1 MSDVRIEVRDNEETY
16 VVSSDVGYKYLNGRV
31 TALEGS
37 LEKDL
42 ADKWAKA
49 LQEINNYLS
58 NLQVNIVGNKIV
70 DELPEVGAPGILYLV
85 MNEAGTAYTSYIYA
99 NDKWVKLAVI
109 DFSKYVPITRM
120 VNWKTLDKDIVLTAT
135 DIGGDATIASG
146 ANAHAEGKLTR
157 AYGDMSHGE
166 GFQSWAEGKCSH
178 AEGIASRA
186 TGEGAHAEGT
196 TTVASGLN
204 SHAEGSFT
212 KAAGDYSHAE
222 GAGCQAKGKAQ
233 HVQGR
238 YNVVDNDNKFAVI
251 IGNGYGREFPELK
264 PPKDPDSDLDMTPPV
279 GHSNAYALDW
289 DGNVYLKG
297 GVYVNCNADSTGGT
311 KLSLDVDSIMGAIKD
326 ELYNKVYPVGS
337 VYMTS
342 DDNFN
347 PEEAFGG
354 TWHHV
359 TDDVYLKA
367 VMSGGGTTGGSTD
380 HVITSSNL
388 PPHVHGM
395 KHTHNVS
402 SKGYYAIA
410 TQKTWQ
416 FETFGGKFADNSAR
430 YKVPMVRTATS
441 SSPSGEQ
448 RDCKTTGSASI
459 TDTGTGSFANAAYHP
474 GYYGV
479 HIWERRA

>member
-1 MSDVRIEVRDNEETY
+1 MSDVRMEVRDNEETY
-16 VVSSDVGYKYLNGRV
+16 VTSNDVGYKYLNGRV

-49 LQEINNYLS
+49 LQEINNYLN

-70 DELPEVGAPGILYLV
+70 DELPEVGDPGILYLV

-109 DFSKYVPITRM
+109 DFSKYVPITRK
-120 VNWKTLDKDIVLTAT
+120 VNEKALDTDIILTAT
-135 DIGGDATIASG
+135 DIGGDRTKATGENS
-146 ANAHAEGKLTR
+146 HAEGTQCEAL
-157 AYGDMSHGE
+157 GDS
-166 GFQSWAEGKCSH
+166 SH
-178 AEGIASRA
+178 AEGIQTKASGLWSHVEGSQTRA
-186 TGEGAHAEGT
+186 NGPGSHAEGT
-196 TTVASGLN
+196 GSWATGPS
-204 SHAEGSFT
+204 SHAEGYGT
-212 KAAGDYSHAE
+212 EAAGEY
-222 GAGCQAKGKAQ
+222 Q
-233 HVQGR
+233 HVQGKH
-238 YNVVDNDNKFAVI
+238 NVVDEANKFADIV
-251 IGNGYGREFPELK
+251 GNGADILNK
-264 PPKDPDSDLDMTPPV
+264 
-279 GHSNAYALDW
+279 SNAYALDW
-289 DGNVYLKG
+289 DGNLYLKG

-326 ELYNKVYPVGS
+326 QLYEKVYPVGS

-347 PEEAFGG
+347 PEEVFGG

-367 VMSGGGTTGGSTD
+367 VMSGGGSTGGSTD

-395 KHTHNVS
+395 RHTHNVS

-410 TQKTWQ
+410 TQKVWQ
-416 FETFGGKFADNSAR
+416 FETFGGKFTDNSAK

-459 TDTGTGSFANAAYHP
+459 TDTGTGSFANTAYHP

>member
-1 MSDVRIEVRDNEETY
+1 MSDVRMEVRDNEETY
-16 VVSSDVGYKYLNGRV
+16 VTSNDVGYKYLNGRV

-49 LQEINNYLS
+49 LQEINNYLN

-70 DELPEVGAPGILYLV
+70 DELPEVGDPGILYLV

-109 DFSKYVPITRM
+109 DFSKYVPITRK
-120 VNWKTLDKDIVLTAT
+120 VNEKALDTDIVLTAT
-135 DIGGDATIASG
+135 DVGGNNTQATGQDSHAEGIRSKATGNFSHAEGVDCKAQEHASHSEGWFTTASGDNSHAEGKGTIASG
-146 ANAHAEGKLTR
+146 ESSHAEGARRTT
-157 AYGDMSHGE
+157 ASGAASH
-166 GFQSWAEGKCSH
+166 AEGVGTKAAGVCSH
-178 AEGIASRA
+178 AEGMVTIA
-186 TGEGAHAEGT
+186 
-196 TTVASGLN
+196 N
-204 SHAEGSFT
+204 
-212 KAAGDYSHAE
+212 
-222 GAGCQAKGKAQ
+222 GKDQ

-238 YNVVDNDNKFAVI
+238 FNVADNDNKFADIV
-251 IGNGYGREFPELK
+251 GNGNSEGLETVR
-264 PPKDPDSDLDMTPPV
+264 
-279 GHSNAYALDW
+279 SNAYALDW
-289 DGNVYLKG
+289 DGNLYLKG

-326 ELYNKVYPVGS
+326 QLYEKVYPVGS

-347 PEEAFGG
+347 PAEVFGG

-367 VMSGGGTTGGSTD
+367 VMSGGGSIGGSTD

-410 TQKTWQ
+410 TQKVWQ
-416 FETFGGKFADNSAR
+416 FETFGGKFVDHSAR

-459 TDTGTGSFANAAYHP
+459 TDTGTGSFANVAYHP

>member
-16 VVSSDVGYKYLNGRV
+16 VVSSDVGYKYLDGRV

-49 LQEINNYLS
+49 LQEINNYLN

-70 DELPEVGAPGILYLV
+70 DELPEVGDPGILYLV

-109 DFSKYVPITRM
+109 DFSKYVPITRK
-120 VNWKTLDKDIVLTAT
+120 VNEKALDTDIVLTAT
-135 DIGGDATIASG
+135 DIGGDRT
-146 ANAHAEGKLTR
+146 K
-157 AYGDMSHGE
+157 
-166 GFQSWAEGKCSH
+166 
-178 AEGIASRA
+178 A
-186 TGEGAHAEGT
+186 TGE
-196 TTVASGLN
+196 N
-204 SHAEGSFT
+204 SHAEGSQT
-212 KAAGDYSHAE
+212 RANGPASHAE
-222 GAGCQAKGKAQ
+222 GTDSCATGPSSHAEGTDCWATRPSSHAEGTGSWATGPSSHAEGYKTEAYGEYQ
-233 HVQGR
+233 HVQGKH
-238 YNVVDNDNKFAVI
+238 NVVDEANKFADIV
-251 IGNGYGREFPELK
+251 GNGADTQNK
-264 PPKDPDSDLDMTPPV
+264 
-279 GHSNAYALDW
+279 SNAYALDW
-289 DGNVYLKG
+289 NGNLYLKG

-311 KLSLDVDSIMGAIKD
+311 KLSLDVDSIMNAIKD
-326 ELYNKVYPVGS
+326 QLYEKVYPVGS

-347 PEEAFGG
+347 PEEVFGG

-359 TDDVYLKA
+359 TEDVYLKA
-367 VMSGGGTTGGSTD
+367 VMSGGGSTGGSTD
-380 HVITSSNL
+380 HVITASNL

-410 TQKTWQ
+410 TQKVWQ
-416 FETFGGKFADNSAR
+416 FETFGGKFTDHSAK

>member
-49 LQEINNYLS
+49 LQEINNYLN

-70 DELPEVGAPGILYLV
+70 DELPEVGDPGILYLV
-85 MNEAGTAYTSYIYA
+85 MNETGTAYTSYIYA

-109 DFSKYVPITRM
+109 DFSKYVPITRT
-120 VNWKTLDKDIVLTAT
+120 VNEKALDTDIVLTAT
-135 DIGGDATIASG
+135 DIGGDRT
-146 ANAHAEGKLTR
+146 K
-157 AYGDMSHGE
+157 
-166 GFQSWAEGKCSH
+166 
-178 AEGIASRA
+178 A
-186 TGEGAHAEGT
+186 TGE
-196 TTVASGLN
+196 N
-204 SHAEGSFT
+204 SHAEGSQCE
-212 KAAGDYSHAE
+212 ALGDCTHAEGFQAIARGLWAHAEGVQTRANGVNSHAE
-222 GAGCQAKGKAQ
+222 GDGALASGHVSHAEGYGTEAAGEYQ
-233 HVQGR
+233 HVQGKH
-238 YNVVDNDNKFAVI
+238 NVVDEANKFADIV
-251 IGNGYGREFPELK
+251 GNGADIRNK
-264 PPKDPDSDLDMTPPV
+264 
-279 GHSNAYALDW
+279 SNAYALDW
-289 DGNVYLKG
+289 DGNLYLKG

-311 KLSLDVDSIMGAIKD
+311 KLSLDVDSIMNAIKD
-326 ELYNKVYPVGS
+326 QLYEKVYPVGS

-347 PEEAFGG
+347 PAEVFGG

-359 TDDVYLKA
+359 TEDVYLKA
-367 VMSGGGTTGGSTD
+367 VMSGGGSTGGSTD
-380 HVITSSNL
+380 HVITTSNL

-410 TQKTWQ
+410 TQKVWQ
-416 FETFGGKFADNSAR
+416 FETFGGNFSDKSAK

-448 RDCKTTGSASI
+448 RDCKTTGVASI

>member
-1 MSDVRIEVRDNEETY
+1 MSDVRMEVRDNEETY
-16 VVSSDVGYKYLNGRV
+16 VTSNDVGYKYLNGRV

-49 LQEINNYLS
+49 LQEINNYLN

-70 DELPEVGAPGILYLV
+70 DELPEVGDPGILYLV

-109 DFSKYVPITRM
+109 DFSKYVPITRK
-120 VNWKTLDKDIVLTAT
+120 VNEKALDTDIVLTAT
-135 DIGGDATIASG
+135 DVGGRDTQATG
-146 ANAHAEGKLTR
+146 Q
-157 AYGDMSHGE
+157 D
-166 GFQSWAEGKCSH
+166 SH
-178 AEGIASRA
+178 AEGIRSKA
-186 TGEGAHAEGT
+186 TG
-196 TTVASGLN
+196 N
-204 SHAEGSFT
+204 FSHAEGVDC
-212 KAAGDYSHAE
+212 KAQGHASHSEGWYTTASGDSSHAEGKGPIASGESSHAE
-222 GAGCQAKGKAQ
+222 GARGTTASGGASHAEGVNTKAAGVCSHSEGTATIANGKDQ

-238 YNVVDNDNKFAVI
+238 FNVVDNDNKFADIV
-251 IGNGYGREFPELK
+251 GNGNSEGLETVR
-264 PPKDPDSDLDMTPPV
+264 
-279 GHSNAYALDW
+279 SNAYALDW
-289 DGNVYLKG
+289 DGNLYLKG

-326 ELYNKVYPVGS
+326 QLYEKVYPVGS

-347 PEEAFGG
+347 PAEVFGG
-354 TWHHV
+354 EWHHV
-359 TDDVYLKA
+359 TEDVYLKA
-367 VMSGGGTTGGSTD
+367 VMSGGGSTGGSTD

-395 KHTHNVS
+395 RHTHNVS

-410 TQKTWQ
+410 TQKVWQ
-416 FETFGGKFADNSAR
+416 FETFGGKFDDHSAK

-459 TDTGTGSFANAAYHP
+459 TDTGTGSFENAAYHP

>member
-49 LQEINNYLS
+49 LQEINNYLN
-58 NLQVNIVGNKIV
+58 NLQVNVVGNKIV
-70 DELPEVGAPGILYLV
+70 DELPEVGDPGILYLV
-85 MNEAGTAYTSYIYA
+85 MNETGTAYTSYIYA

-109 DFSKYVPITRM
+109 DFSKYVPITRT
-120 VNWKTLDKDIVLTAT
+120 VNEKALDTDIVLTAT
-135 DIGGDATIASG
+135 DIGGDRT
-146 ANAHAEGKLTR
+146 K
-157 AYGDMSHGE
+157 
-166 GFQSWAEGKCSH
+166 
-178 AEGIASRA
+178 A
-186 TGEGAHAEGT
+186 TGE
-196 TTVASGLN
+196 N
-204 SHAEGSFT
+204 SHAEGSQCE
-212 KAAGDYSHAE
+212 ALGDCTHAEGFQAIARGLWAHAEGVQTRANGVNSHAE
-222 GAGCQAKGKAQ
+222 GDGALASGHVSHAEGYGTEAAGEYQ
-233 HVQGR
+233 HVQGKH
-238 YNVVDNDNKFAVI
+238 NVVDEANKFADIV
-251 IGNGYGREFPELK
+251 GNGADILNK
-264 PPKDPDSDLDMTPPV
+264 
-279 GHSNAYALDW
+279 SNAYALDW
-289 DGNVYLKG
+289 DGNLYLKG

-311 KLSLDVDSIMGAIKD
+311 KLSLDVDSIMNAIKD
-326 ELYNKVYPVGS
+326 QLYEKVYPVGS

-347 PEEAFGG
+347 PAEVFGG

-359 TDDVYLKA
+359 TEDVYLKA
-367 VMSGGGTTGGSTD
+367 VMSGGGSTGGSTD
-380 HVITSSNL
+380 HVITTSNL

-410 TQKTWQ
+410 TQKVWQ
-416 FETFGGKFADNSAR
+416 FETFGGKFSDKSAK

-448 RDCKTTGSASI
+448 RDCKTTGGASI

>member
-1 MSDVRIEVRDNEETY
+1 MSDVRMEVRDNEETY

-49 LQEINNYLS
+49 LQEINNYLN

-70 DELPEVGAPGILYLV
+70 DELPEVGDPGILYLV

-109 DFSKYVPITRM
+109 DFSKYVPITRK
-120 VNWKTLDKDIVLTAT
+120 VNEKTLDTDIVLTAT
-135 DIGGDATIASG
+135 DIGGDRTKATGENS
-146 ANAHAEGKLTR
+146 HAEGTQCEAL
-157 AYGDMSHGE
+157 GDS
-166 GFQSWAEGKCSH
+166 SH
-178 AEGIASRA
+178 AEGIQTKASGLWSHVEGSQTRA
-186 TGEGAHAEGT
+186 NGPGSHAEGT
-196 TTVASGLN
+196 GSWATGPS
-204 SHAEGSFT
+204 SHAEGYGT
-212 KAAGDYSHAE
+212 EAAGKY
-222 GAGCQAKGKAQ
+222 Q
-233 HVQGR
+233 HVQGKH
-238 YNVVDNDNKFAVI
+238 NVIDEANKFADIV
-251 IGNGYGREFPELK
+251 GNGADILNK
-264 PPKDPDSDLDMTPPV
+264 
-279 GHSNAYALDW
+279 SNAYALDW
-289 DGNVYLKG
+289 DGNLYLKG

-326 ELYNKVYPVGS
+326 QLYEKVYPVGS

-347 PEEAFGG
+347 PAEVFGG

-367 VMSGGGTTGGSTD
+367 VMSGGGSTGGSTD

-395 KHTHNVS
+395 RHTHNVS

-416 FETFGGKFADNSAR
+416 FETFGGKFTDHSAK
-430 YKVPMVRTATS
+430 YKVPMIRTATS

-459 TDTGTGSFANAAYHP
+459 TDTGTGSFENTAYHP

>member
-1 MSDVRIEVRDNEETY
+1 MSDVRMEVRDNEETY

-49 LQEINNYLS
+49 LQEINNYLN

-70 DELPEVGAPGILYLV
+70 YELPEVGDPGILYLV

-109 DFSKYVPITRM
+109 DFSKYVPITRK
-120 VNWKTLDKDIVLTAT
+120 VNEKALDTDIILTAT
-135 DIGGDATIASG
+135 DVGGNNTQAT
-146 ANAHAEGKLTR
+146 GK
-157 AYGDMSHGE
+157 D
-166 GFQSWAEGKCSH
+166 SH
-178 AEGIASRA
+178 AEGI
-186 TGEGAHAEGT
+186 GT
-196 TTVASGLN
+196 TASGDS
-204 SHAEGSFT
+204 SHAEGRGTRASGNESHVEGT
-212 KAAGDYSHAE
+212 TSTASGAVSHAE
-222 GAGCQAKGKAQ
+222 GMRTTAAGVCSHSEGTSTIANGRNQ

-238 YNVVDNDNKFAVI
+238 FNVADKNNKFADIV
-251 IGNGYGREFPELK
+251 GNGNSEGTETVR
-264 PPKDPDSDLDMTPPV
+264 
-279 GHSNAYALDW
+279 SNAYALDW
-289 DGNVYLKG
+289 NGNLYLKG

-311 KLSLDVDSIMGAIKD
+311 KLSLDVDSIMNAIKD
-326 ELYNKVYPVGS
+326 QLYEKVYPVGS

-347 PEEAFGG
+347 PAEVFGG

-359 TDDVYLKA
+359 TEDVYLKA
-367 VMSGGGTTGGSTD
+367 VMSGGGSTGGATD

-395 KHTHNVS
+395 RHTHNVS

-416 FETFGGKFADNSAR
+416 FETFGGKFSDKSAK

-441 SSPSGEQ
+441 SSPSGEH
-448 RDCKTTGSASI
+448 RDCKTTGGASI

>member
-1 MSDVRIEVRDNEETY
+1 MSDVKIEVRDNEETY

-49 LQEINNYLS
+49 LQEINNYLN

-70 DELPEVGAPGILYLV
+70 DVLPEVGEPGILYLV

-109 DFSKYVPITRM
+109 DFSKYVPITRK
-120 VNWKTLDKDIVLTAT
+120 VNEKALDTDIVLTAT
-135 DIGGDATIASG
+135 DIGGDRTKAT
-146 ANAHAEGKLTR
+146 
-157 AYGDMSHGE
+157 GE
-166 GFQSWAEGKCSH
+166 NSH
-178 AEGIASRA
+178 AEGTLTMA
-186 TGEGAHAEGT
+186 TGE
-196 TTVASGLN
+196 N
-204 SHAEGSFT
+204 SHAEGS
-212 KAAGDYSHAE
+212 KCEAIGGSSHAE
-222 GAGCQAKGKAQ
+222 GVQTKASGLWSHAEGSQTRANGPGSHAEGTGSWATGSGSHAEGYGTEAAGEYQ
-233 HVQGR
+233 HVQGKH
-238 YNVVDNDNKFAVI
+238 NVIDEANKFADIV
-251 IGNGYGREFPELK
+251 GNGADVLNK
-264 PPKDPDSDLDMTPPV
+264 
-279 GHSNAYALDW
+279 SNAYALDW
-289 DGNVYLKG
+289 NGNLYLKG

-311 KLSLDVDSIMGAIKD
+311 KLSLDVDSIMNAIKD
-326 ELYNKVYPVGS
+326 QLYEKVYPVGS

-347 PEEAFGG
+347 PAEVFGG

-359 TDDVYLKA
+359 TEDVYLKA
-367 VMSGGGTTGGSTD
+367 VMSGGGSTGGSTD
-380 HVITSSNL
+380 HVITASNL

-410 TQKTWQ
+410 TQKVWQ
-416 FETFGGKFADNSAR
+416 FETFGGKFSDKSAK
-430 YKVPMVRTATS
+430 YKIPMVRTATS

-448 RDCKTTGSASI
+448 RDCKTTGGASI

>member
-1 MSDVRIEVRDNEETY
+1 MSDVRMEVRDNEETY

-49 LQEINNYLS
+49 LQEINNYLN

-70 DELPEVGAPGILYLV
+70 DELPEVGDPGILYLV

-109 DFSKYVPITRM
+109 DFSKYVPITRK
-120 VNWKTLDKDIVLTAT
+120 VNEKALDTDIALTAT
-135 DIGGDATIASG
+135 DIGGDRTKATGENS
-146 ANAHAEGKLTR
+146 HAEGTQCEAL
-157 AYGDMSHGE
+157 GDS
-166 GFQSWAEGKCSH
+166 SH
-178 AEGIASRA
+178 AEGIQTKASGLWSHVEGSQTRA
-186 TGEGAHAEGT
+186 NGPGSHAEGT
-196 TTVASGLN
+196 GSWATGPS
-204 SHAEGSFT
+204 SHAEGYGT
-212 KAAGDYSHAE
+212 EAAGEY
-222 GAGCQAKGKAQ
+222 Q
-233 HVQGR
+233 HVQGKH
-238 YNVVDNDNKFAVI
+238 NVIDEANKFADIV
-251 IGNGYGREFPELK
+251 GNGADILNK
-264 PPKDPDSDLDMTPPV
+264 
-279 GHSNAYALDW
+279 SNAYALDW
-289 DGNVYLKG
+289 DGNLYLKG

-326 ELYNKVYPVGS
+326 QLYEKVYPVGS

-347 PEEAFGG
+347 PEAVFGG

-367 VMSGGGTTGGSTD
+367 VMSGGGSTGGSTD

-395 KHTHNVS
+395 RHTHNVS

-410 TQKTWQ
+410 TQKVWQ
-416 FETFGGKFADNSAR
+416 FETFGGKFTDHSAK

-459 TDTGTGSFANAAYHP
+459 TDTGTGSFANVAYHP

>member
-16 VVSSDVGYKYLNGRV
+16 VVSSDVGYKYLDGRV

-49 LQEINNYLS
+49 LQEINNYLN

-70 DELPEVGAPGILYLV
+70 DELPEVGDPGILYLV

-109 DFSKYVPITRM
+109 DFSKYVPITRK
-120 VNWKTLDKDIVLTAT
+120 VNEKALDTDIVLTAT
-135 DIGGDATIASG
+135 DIGGDRT
-146 ANAHAEGKLTR
+146 K
-157 AYGDMSHGE
+157 
-166 GFQSWAEGKCSH
+166 
-178 AEGIASRA
+178 A
-186 TGEGAHAEGT
+186 TGE
-196 TTVASGLN
+196 N
-204 SHAEGSFT
+204 SHAEGSQCE
-212 KAAGDYSHAE
+212 ALGHNSHAE
-222 GAGCQAKGKAQ
+222 GIQTKASGLWSHVEGSQTRANGPASHAEGTNSRAIGYSSHAEGYGTEAAGEYQ
-233 HVQGR
+233 HVQGKH
-238 YNVVDNDNKFAVI
+238 NVVDEANKFADIV
-251 IGNGYGREFPELK
+251 GNGADILNK
-264 PPKDPDSDLDMTPPV
+264 
-279 GHSNAYALDW
+279 SNAYALDW
-289 DGNVYLKG
+289 NGNLYLKG

-311 KLSLDVDSIMGAIKD
+311 KLSLDVDSIMNAIKD
-326 ELYNKVYPVGS
+326 QLYEKVYPVGS

-347 PEEAFGG
+347 PAEVFGG

-359 TDDVYLKA
+359 TEDVYLKA
-367 VMSGGGTTGGSTD
+367 VMSGGGSTGGSTD

-416 FETFGGKFADNSAR
+416 FETFGGKFTDKSKK
-430 YKVPMVRTATS
+430 YKLPMVRTATS

-448 RDCKTTGSASI
+448 RDCKTTGGASI

>member
-1 MSDVRIEVRDNEETY
+1 MSDVRMEVRDNEETY

-49 LQEINNYLS
+49 LQEINNYLN

-70 DELPEVGAPGILYLV
+70 DELPEVGDPGILYLV

-109 DFSKYVPITRM
+109 DFSKYVPITRK
-120 VNWKTLDKDIVLTAT
+120 VNEKTLDTDIVLTAT
-135 DIGGDATIASG
+135 DIGGDRTKATGENS
-146 ANAHAEGKLTR
+146 HAEGTQCEAL
-157 AYGDMSHGE
+157 GDS
-166 GFQSWAEGKCSH
+166 SH
-178 AEGIASRA
+178 AEGIQ
-186 TGEGAHAEGT
+186 TK
-196 TTVASGLN
+196 ASGLWSHVEGSQTRAN
-204 SHAEGSFT
+204 GPGSHAEGYGT
-212 KAAGDYSHAE
+212 EAAGEY
-222 GAGCQAKGKAQ
+222 Q
-233 HVQGR
+233 HVQGKH
-238 YNVVDNDNKFAVI
+238 NVVDEANKFADIV
-251 IGNGYGREFPELK
+251 GNGADILNK
-264 PPKDPDSDLDMTPPV
+264 
-279 GHSNAYALDW
+279 SNAYALDW
-289 DGNVYLKG
+289 DGNLYLKG

-326 ELYNKVYPVGS
+326 QLYEKVYPVGS

-347 PEEAFGG
+347 PAEVFGG

-367 VMSGGGTTGGSTD
+367 VMSGGGSTGGSTD
-380 HVITSSNL
+380 HVITASNL

-395 KHTHNVS
+395 RHTHNVS

-410 TQKTWQ
+410 TQKVWQ
-416 FETFGGKFADNSAR
+416 FETFGGKFVDNSAR

>member
-1 MSDVRIEVRDNEETY
+1 MSDVRMEVRDNEETY
-16 VVSSDVGYKYLNGRV
+16 VTSNDVGYKYLNGRV

-49 LQEINNYLS
+49 LQEINNYLN

-70 DELPEVGAPGILYLV
+70 DELPEVGDPGILYLV

-109 DFSKYVPITRM
+109 DFSKYVPITRK
-120 VNWKTLDKDIVLTAT
+120 VNEKALDTDIVLTAT
-135 DIGGDATIASG
+135 DVGGNNTQATGQDSHAEGIGSKATGNFSHAEGVDCKAQEHASHSEGWFTTASGDNSHAEGKGTIASG
-146 ANAHAEGKLTR
+146 ESSHAEGARRTT
-157 AYGDMSHGE
+157 ASGAASH
-166 GFQSWAEGKCSH
+166 AEGVGTKAAGVCSH
-178 AEGIASRA
+178 AEGMATIA
-186 TGEGAHAEGT
+186 
-196 TTVASGLN
+196 N
-204 SHAEGSFT
+204 
-212 KAAGDYSHAE
+212 
-222 GAGCQAKGKAQ
+222 GKDQ

-238 YNVVDNDNKFAVI
+238 FNVADNDNKFADIV
-251 IGNGYGREFPELK
+251 GNGNSEGLETVR
-264 PPKDPDSDLDMTPPV
+264 
-279 GHSNAYALDW
+279 SNAYALDW
-289 DGNVYLKG
+289 DGNLYLKG

-326 ELYNKVYPVGS
+326 QLYEKVYPVGS

-347 PEEAFGG
+347 PEEVFGG

-367 VMSGGGTTGGSTD
+367 VMSGGGSKGGSTD

-410 TQKTWQ
+410 TQKVWQ
-416 FETFGGKFADNSAR
+416 FETFGGKFVDHSAK

-459 TDTGTGSFANAAYHP
+459 TDTGAGSFANAAYHP

>member
-1 MSDVRIEVRDNEETY
+1 MSDVRMEVRDNEETY

-49 LQEINNYLS
+49 LQEINNYLN

-70 DELPEVGAPGILYLV
+70 DELPEVGDPGILYLV

-109 DFSKYVPITRM
+109 DFSKYVPITRK
-120 VNWKTLDKDIVLTAT
+120 VNEKTLDTDIVLTAT
-135 DIGGDATIASG
+135 DIGGNNTQATGQDSHAEGVDCKAQEHASHAEGRGTTASGDSSHAEGIGSIASG
-146 ANAHAEGKLTR
+146 ESSHAEGARGTT
-157 AYGDMSHGE
+157 ASGAASH
-166 GFQSWAEGKCSH
+166 AEGTRTTAAGMCSH
-178 AEGIASRA
+178 AEGTATIANGR
-186 TGEGAHAEGT
+186 
-196 TTVASGLN
+196 N
-204 SHAEGSFT
+204 
-212 KAAGDYSHAE
+212 
-222 GAGCQAKGKAQ
+222 Q

-238 YNVVDNDNKFAVI
+238 FNVADNDNKFADIV
-251 IGNGYGREFPELK
+251 GNGNSEGLETVR
-264 PPKDPDSDLDMTPPV
+264 
-279 GHSNAYALDW
+279 SNAYALDW
-289 DGNVYLKG
+289 DGNLYLKG
-297 GVYVNCNADSTGGT
+297 GVYVNCDADSTGGT

-326 ELYNKVYPVGS
+326 QLYEKVYPVGS

-347 PEEAFGG
+347 PAEVFGG

-367 VMSGGGTTGGSTD
+367 VMSGGGSTGGSTD

-395 KHTHNVS
+395 RHTHNVS

-410 TQKTWQ
+410 TQKVWQ
-416 FETFGGKFADNSAR
+416 FETFGGKFTDNSAR

-459 TDTGTGSFANAAYHP
+459 TDTGTGSFANTAYHP

>member
-1 MSDVRIEVRDNEETY
+1 MSDVRMEVRDSEETY

-49 LQEINNYLS
+49 LQEINNYLN

-70 DELPEVGAPGILYLV
+70 DELPEVGEPGILYLV

-109 DFSKYVPITRM
+109 DFSKYVPITRK
-120 VNWKTLDKDIVLTAT
+120 VNEKALDTDIVLTAT
-135 DIGGDATIASG
+135 DIGGDRTKATGENS
-146 ANAHAEGKLTR
+146 HAEGTLTM
-157 AYGDMSHGE
+157 ATGE
-166 GFQSWAEGKCSH
+166 NSH
-178 AEGIASRA
+178 AEGII
-186 TGEGAHAEGT
+186 T
-196 TTVASGLN
+196 TASGN
-204 SHAEGSFT
+204 SSHAEGRLTTASGT
-212 KAAGDYSHAE
+212 QSHVEGTSSTASGAASHAE
-222 GAGCQAKGKAQ
+222 GIETTAAGVGSHAEGIQTIANGKHQ

-238 YNVVDNDNKFAVI
+238 HNVVDESNRFADIV
-251 IGNGYGREFPELK
+251 GNGT
-264 PPKDPDSDLDMTPPV
+264 DSLNK
-279 GHSNAYALDW
+279 SNAYALDW
-289 DGNVYLKG
+289 HGNLRLKG
-297 GVYVNCNADSTGGT
+297 NVYVNCNADSTGGT
-311 KLSLDVDSIMGAIKD
+311 KLSLDVDSIMNAIKD
-326 ELYNKVYPVGS
+326 QLYEKVYPVGS

-347 PEEAFGG
+347 PEEVFGG

-359 TDDVYLKA
+359 TEDVYLKA
-367 VMSGGGTTGGSTD
+367 VMSGGGSTGGSTD
-380 HVITSSNL
+380 HVITASNL

-402 SKGYYAIA
+402 SKGYNVIA
-410 TQKTWQ
+410 TQKVWQ
-416 FETFGGKFADNSAR
+416 FETFGGKFTDNSAR

-448 RDCKTTGSASI
+448 RDCKKTGGASI

>member
-1 MSDVRIEVRDNEETY
+1 MSDVKIEVRDSEETY

-70 DELPEVGAPGILYLV
+70 DELPEVGEPGILYLV

-109 DFSKYVPITRM
+109 DFSKYVPITRK
-120 VNWKTLDKDIVLTAT
+120 VNEKALDTDIVLTAT
-135 DIGGDATIASG
+135 DIGGDRTKATGENS
-146 ANAHAEGKLTR
+146 HAEGTQCEAL
-157 AYGDMSHGE
+157 GDS
-166 GFQSWAEGKCSH
+166 SH
-178 AEGIASRA
+178 AEGIQ
-186 TGEGAHAEGT
+186 TK
-196 TTVASGLN
+196 ASGLW
-204 SHAEGSFT
+204 SHAEGSQT
-212 KAAGDYSHAE
+212 RANGPGSHAE
-222 GAGCQAKGKAQ
+222 GTGSWATGSSSHAEGYGTEAAGEYQ
-233 HVQGR
+233 HVQGKH
-238 YNVVDNDNKFAVI
+238 NVIDEANKFAAIV
-251 IGNGYGREFPELK
+251 GNGADILNK
-264 PPKDPDSDLDMTPPV
+264 
-279 GHSNAYALDW
+279 SNAYALDW
-289 DGNVYLKG
+289 DGNLYLKG

-311 KLSLDVDSIMGAIKD
+311 KLSLDVDSIMGVIKD
-326 ELYNKVYPVGS
+326 QLYEKVYPVGS

-347 PEEAFGG
+347 PAEVFGG
-354 TWHHV
+354 EWHHV

-367 VMSGGGTTGGSTD
+367 VMSGGGSTGGSTD

-416 FETFGGKFADNSAR
+416 FETFGGKFVDNSAR

-459 TDTGTGSFANAAYHP
+459 TDTGTGSFANTAYHP

>member
-1 MSDVRIEVRDNEETY
+1 MSDVRMEVRDNEETY
-16 VVSSDVGYKYLNGRV
+16 VTSNDVGYKYLNGRV

-49 LQEINNYLS
+49 LQEINNYLN

-70 DELPEVGAPGILYLV
+70 DELPEVGDPGILYLV

-109 DFSKYVPITRM
+109 DFSKYVPITRK
-120 VNWKTLDKDIVLTAT
+120 VNGKPLDTDIVLTAT
-135 DIGGDATIASG
+135 DIGGHETLARG
-146 ANAHAEGKLTR
+146 ENAHAEGTFSI
-157 AYGDMSHGE
+157 APGCSAH
-166 GFQSWAEGKCSH
+166 AEGSNSEATGYASHAEGGGYASGMCSH
-178 AEGIASRA
+178 AEGLRA
-186 TGEGAHAEGT
+186 RAKHDFSHAEGKE
-196 TTVASGLN
+196 TVASGTA
-204 SHAEGSFT
+204 SHAEGDST
-212 KAAGDYSHAE
+212 IANGRN
-222 GAGCQAKGKAQ
+222 Q

-238 YNVVDNDNKFAVI
+238 FNVEDNDNKFADIV
-251 IGNGYGREFPELK
+251 GNGSSEGVETVR
-264 PPKDPDSDLDMTPPV
+264 
-279 GHSNAYALDW
+279 SNAYALDW
-289 DGNVYLKG
+289 DGNLYLKG

-326 ELYNKVYPVGS
+326 QLYEKVYPVGS

-347 PEEAFGG
+347 PEEVFGG

-367 VMSGGGTTGGSTD
+367 VMSGGGSTGGSTD
-380 HVITSSNL
+380 HVITASNL

-395 KHTHNVS
+395 RHTHNVS

-410 TQKTWQ
+410 TQKVWQ
-416 FETFGGKFADNSAR
+416 FETFGGKFADHSAK

>member
-1 MSDVRIEVRDNEETY
+1 MSDVRMEVRDSEETY

-49 LQEINNYLS
+49 LQEINNYLN

-70 DELPEVGAPGILYLV
+70 DELPEVGDPGILYLV

-109 DFSKYVPITRM
+109 DFSKYVPITRK
-120 VNWKTLDKDIVLTAT
+120 VNEKTLDTDIVLTAT
-135 DIGGDATIASG
+135 DIGGDRTKATGENS
-146 ANAHAEGKLTR
+146 HAEGTQCEAL
-157 AYGDMSHGE
+157 GDS
-166 GFQSWAEGKCSH
+166 SH
-178 AEGIASRA
+178 AEGIQTKASGLWSHVEGSQTRA
-186 TGEGAHAEGT
+186 NGPGSHAEGT
-196 TTVASGLN
+196 GSWATGPS
-204 SHAEGSFT
+204 SHAEGYGT
-212 KAAGDYSHAE
+212 EAAGEY
-222 GAGCQAKGKAQ
+222 Q
-233 HVQGR
+233 HVQGKH
-238 YNVVDNDNKFAVI
+238 NVVDEANKFADIV
-251 IGNGYGREFPELK
+251 GNGADILNK
-264 PPKDPDSDLDMTPPV
+264 
-279 GHSNAYALDW
+279 SNAYALDW
-289 DGNVYLKG
+289 DGNLYLKG

-311 KLSLDVDSIMGAIKD
+311 KLSLDVDSIMDAIKD
-326 ELYNKVYPVGS
+326 QLYEKVYPVGS

-347 PEEAFGG
+347 PAEVFGG

-367 VMSGGGTTGGSTD
+367 VMSGGGSTGGSTD
-380 HVITSSNL
+380 HVITASNL

-395 KHTHNVS
+395 RHTHNVS

-410 TQKTWQ
+410 TQKVWQ
-416 FETFGGKFADNSAR
+416 FETFGGKFTDHSAK

>member
-1 MSDVRIEVRDNEETY
+1 MSDVRMEVRDNEETY

-49 LQEINNYLS
+49 LQEINNYLN

-70 DELPEVGAPGILYLV
+70 DELPEVGDPGILYLV

-109 DFSKYVPITRM
+109 DFSKYVPITRK
-120 VNWKTLDKDIVLTAT
+120 VNEKALDTDIVLTAT
-135 DIGGDATIASG
+135 DIGGDRTKATGENS
-146 ANAHAEGKLTR
+146 HAEGTQCEAL
-157 AYGDMSHGE
+157 GDS
-166 GFQSWAEGKCSH
+166 SH
-178 AEGIASRA
+178 AEGIQTKASGLWSHVEGSQTRA
-186 TGEGAHAEGT
+186 NGPGSHAEGT
-196 TTVASGLN
+196 GSWATGPS
-204 SHAEGSFT
+204 SHAEGYGT
-212 KAAGDYSHAE
+212 EAAGEY
-222 GAGCQAKGKAQ
+222 Q
-233 HVQGR
+233 HVQGKH
-238 YNVVDNDNKFAVI
+238 NVIDEANKFADIV
-251 IGNGYGREFPELK
+251 GNGADILNK
-264 PPKDPDSDLDMTPPV
+264 
-279 GHSNAYALDW
+279 SNAYALDW
-289 DGNVYLKG
+289 DGNLYLKG

-326 ELYNKVYPVGS
+326 QLYEKVYPVGS

-347 PEEAFGG
+347 PEEVFGG

-367 VMSGGGTTGGSTD
+367 VMSGGGSTGGSTD
-380 HVITSSNL
+380 HVITASNL

-402 SKGYYAIA
+402 SKGYYTCA

-416 FETFGGKFADNSAR
+416 FETFGGRFADGGAK

-448 RDCKTTGSASI
+448 RDSKTTGGASI
-459 TDTGTGSFANAAYHP
+459 SDTGTGSFANTAYHP

>member
-49 LQEINNYLS
+49 LQEINNYLN

-70 DELPEVGAPGILYLV
+70 DELPEVGDPGILYLV
-85 MNEAGTAYTSYIYA
+85 MNETGTAYTSYIYA

-109 DFSKYVPITRM
+109 DFSKYVPITRT
-120 VNWKTLDKDIVLTAT
+120 VNEKALDTDIVLTAT
-135 DIGGDATIASG
+135 DIGGDRT
-146 ANAHAEGKLTR
+146 K
-157 AYGDMSHGE
+157 
-166 GFQSWAEGKCSH
+166 
-178 AEGIASRA
+178 A
-186 TGEGAHAEGT
+186 TGE
-196 TTVASGLN
+196 N
-204 SHAEGSFT
+204 SHAEGSQCE
-212 KAAGDYSHAE
+212 ALGDCTHAEGFQAIARGLWAHAEGVQTRANGVNSHAE
-222 GAGCQAKGKAQ
+222 GDGALASGHVSHAEGYGTEAAGQYQ
-233 HVQGR
+233 HVQGKH
-238 YNVVDNDNKFAVI
+238 NVVDEANKFADIV
-251 IGNGYGREFPELK
+251 GNGADILNK
-264 PPKDPDSDLDMTPPV
+264 
-279 GHSNAYALDW
+279 SNAYALDW
-289 DGNVYLKG
+289 DGNLYLKG

-311 KLSLDVDSIMGAIKD
+311 KLSLDVDSIMNAIKD
-326 ELYNKVYPVGS
+326 QLYEKVYPVGS

-347 PEEAFGG
+347 PAEVFGG

-359 TDDVYLKA
+359 TEDVYLKA
-367 VMSGGGTTGGSTD
+367 VMSDGGSTGGSTD
-380 HVITSSNL
+380 HVITTSNL

-410 TQKTWQ
+410 TQKVWQ
-416 FETFGGKFADNSAR
+416 FETFGGKFSDKSAK

-448 RDCKTTGSASI
+448 RDCKTTGGASI

>member
-1 MSDVRIEVRDNEETY
+1 MSDVRMEVRDNEETY

-49 LQEINNYLS
+49 LQEINNYLN

-70 DELPEVGAPGILYLV
+70 DELPEVGDPGILYLV

-109 DFSKYVPITRM
+109 DFSKYVPITRK
-120 VNWKTLDKDIVLTAT
+120 VNEKALDTDIVLTAT
-135 DIGGDATIASG
+135 DIGGDRT
-146 ANAHAEGKLTR
+146 K
-157 AYGDMSHGE
+157 
-166 GFQSWAEGKCSH
+166 
-178 AEGIASRA
+178 A
-186 TGEGAHAEGT
+186 TGE
-196 TTVASGLN
+196 N
-204 SHAEGSFT
+204 SHAEGSQCEALSDCTHAEGFQ
-212 KAAGDYSHAE
+212 AIARGLWSHAE
-222 GAGCQAKGKAQ
+222 GVQTRANGVNSHAEGDGAWASGHVSHAEGYGTEAAGEYQ
-233 HVQGR
+233 HVQGKH
-238 YNVVDNDNKFAVI
+238 NVVDEANKFADIV
-251 IGNGYGREFPELK
+251 GNGADILNK
-264 PPKDPDSDLDMTPPV
+264 
-279 GHSNAYALDW
+279 SNAYALDW
-289 DGNVYLKG
+289 NGNVYLKG

-326 ELYNKVYPVGS
+326 QLYEKVYPVGS

-347 PEEAFGG
+347 PEAVFGG

-367 VMSGGGTTGGSTD
+367 VMSGGGSTGGSTD

-395 KHTHNVS
+395 RHTHNVS

-410 TQKTWQ
+410 TQKVWQ
-416 FETFGGKFADNSAR
+416 FETFGGKFTDHSAKF
-430 YKVPMVRTATS
+430 KVPMVRTATS

-448 RDCKTTGSASI
+448 RDCKTTGGASI
-459 TDTGTGSFANAAYHP
+459 TDTGTGSFANTAYHP

>member
-1 MSDVRIEVRDNEETY
+1 MSDVRMEVRDSEETY

-49 LQEINNYLS
+49 LQEINNYLN

-70 DELPEVGAPGILYLV
+70 DELPEVGDPGILYLV

-109 DFSKYVPITRM
+109 DFSKYVPITRK
-120 VNWKTLDKDIVLTAT
+120 VNEKTLDTDIVLTAT
-135 DIGGDATIASG
+135 DIGGDRTKATGENS
-146 ANAHAEGKLTR
+146 HAEGTQCEAL
-157 AYGDMSHGE
+157 GDS
-166 GFQSWAEGKCSH
+166 SH
-178 AEGIASRA
+178 AEGIQTKASGLWSHVEGSQTRA
-186 TGEGAHAEGT
+186 NGPGSHAEGT
-196 TTVASGLN
+196 GSWATGPS
-204 SHAEGSFT
+204 SHAEGYGT
-212 KAAGDYSHAE
+212 EAAGKY
-222 GAGCQAKGKAQ
+222 Q
-233 HVQGR
+233 HVQGKH
-238 YNVVDNDNKFAVI
+238 NVIDEANKFADIV
-251 IGNGYGREFPELK
+251 GNGADILNK
-264 PPKDPDSDLDMTPPV
+264 
-279 GHSNAYALDW
+279 SNAYALDW
-289 DGNVYLKG
+289 DGNLYLKG

-326 ELYNKVYPVGS
+326 QLYEKVYPVGS

-347 PEEAFGG
+347 PEEVFGG

-367 VMSGGGTTGGSTD
+367 VMSGGGSTGGSTD

-395 KHTHNVS
+395 RHTHNVS

-410 TQKTWQ
+410 TQKVWQ
-416 FETFGGKFADNSAR
+416 FETFGGKFTDNSAK

-459 TDTGTGSFANAAYHP
+459 TDTGTGSFANTAYHP

>member
-1 MSDVRIEVRDNEETY
+1 MSDVRIEVRDSEETY

-49 LQEINNYLS
+49 LQEINNYLN

-70 DELPEVGAPGILYLV
+70 DELPEVGDPGILYLV

-109 DFSKYVPITRM
+109 DFSKYVPITRK
-120 VNWKTLDKDIVLTAT
+120 VNEKALDTDIVLTAT
-135 DIGGDATIASG
+135 DIGGDRTKATGENS
-146 ANAHAEGKLTR
+146 HAEGTQCEAL
-157 AYGDMSHGE
+157 GDS
-166 GFQSWAEGKCSH
+166 SH
-178 AEGIASRA
+178 AEGIQTKASGLWSHVEGSQTRA
-186 TGEGAHAEGT
+186 NGPGSHAEGT
-196 TTVASGLN
+196 GSWATGPS
-204 SHAEGSFT
+204 SHAEGYGT
-212 KAAGDYSHAE
+212 EAAGKY
-222 GAGCQAKGKAQ
+222 Q
-233 HVQGR
+233 HVQGKH
-238 YNVVDNDNKFAVI
+238 NVIDEANKFADIV
-251 IGNGYGREFPELK
+251 GNGADILNK
-264 PPKDPDSDLDMTPPV
+264 
-279 GHSNAYALDW
+279 SNAYALDW
-289 DGNVYLKG
+289 DGNLYLKG

-326 ELYNKVYPVGS
+326 QLYKKVYPVGS

-347 PEEAFGG
+347 PAEVFGG
-354 TWHHV
+354 EWHHV
-359 TDDVYLKA
+359 TEDVYLKA
-367 VMSGGGTTGGSTD
+367 VMSGGGSTGGSTD

-410 TQKTWQ
+410 TQKAWQ
-416 FETFGGKFADNSAR
+416 FETFGGKFTDHSAK

-459 TDTGTGSFANAAYHP
+459 TDTGTGSFANTAYHP

>member
-49 LQEINNYLS
+49 LQEINNYLN

-70 DELPEVGAPGILYLV
+70 DELPEVGDPGILYLV
-85 MNEAGTAYTSYIYA
+85 MNETGTAYTSYIYA

-109 DFSKYVPITRM
+109 DFSKYVPITRT
-120 VNWKTLDKDIVLTAT
+120 VNEKALDTDIVLTAT
-135 DIGGDATIASG
+135 DIGGDRT
-146 ANAHAEGKLTR
+146 K
-157 AYGDMSHGE
+157 
-166 GFQSWAEGKCSH
+166 
-178 AEGIASRA
+178 A
-186 TGEGAHAEGT
+186 TGE
-196 TTVASGLN
+196 N
-204 SHAEGSFT
+204 SHAEGSQCE
-212 KAAGDYSHAE
+212 ALGDCTHAEGFQAIARGLWAHAEGVQTRANGVNSHAE
-222 GAGCQAKGKAQ
+222 GDGALASGHVSHAEGYGTEAAGQYQ
-233 HVQGR
+233 HVQGKH
-238 YNVVDNDNKFAVI
+238 NVVDEANKFADIV
-251 IGNGYGREFPELK
+251 GNGADILNK
-264 PPKDPDSDLDMTPPV
+264 
-279 GHSNAYALDW
+279 SNAYALDW
-289 DGNVYLKG
+289 DGNLYLKG

-311 KLSLDVDSIMGAIKD
+311 KLSLDVDSIMNAIKD
-326 ELYNKVYPVGS
+326 QLYEKVYPVGS

-347 PEEAFGG
+347 PAEVFGG

-359 TDDVYLKA
+359 TEDVYLKA
-367 VMSGGGTTGGSTD
+367 VMSGGGSTGGSTN
-380 HVITSSNL
+380 HVITTSNL

-410 TQKTWQ
+410 TQKVWQ
-416 FETFGGKFADNSAR
+416 FETFGGNFSDKSAK

-448 RDCKTTGSASI
+448 RDCKTTGVASI

>member
-1 MSDVRIEVRDNEETY
+1 MSDVRMEVRDNEETY

-49 LQEINNYLS
+49 LQEINNYLN

-70 DELPEVGAPGILYLV
+70 DELPEVGDPGILYLV

-109 DFSKYVPITRM
+109 DFSKYVPITRK
-120 VNWKTLDKDIVLTAT
+120 VNEKTLDTDIVLTAT
-135 DIGGDATIASG
+135 DIGGNNTQATGQDSHAEGVDCKAQEHASHAEGRGTTASGDSSHAEGIGSIASG
-146 ANAHAEGKLTR
+146 ESSHAEGARGTT
-157 AYGDMSHGE
+157 ASGAASH
-166 GFQSWAEGKCSH
+166 AEGTRTTAAGMCSH
-178 AEGIASRA
+178 AEGTATIANGR
-186 TGEGAHAEGT
+186 
-196 TTVASGLN
+196 N
-204 SHAEGSFT
+204 
-212 KAAGDYSHAE
+212 
-222 GAGCQAKGKAQ
+222 Q

-238 YNVVDNDNKFAVI
+238 FNVADNDNKFADIV
-251 IGNGYGREFPELK
+251 GNGYSEGLETVR
-264 PPKDPDSDLDMTPPV
+264 
-279 GHSNAYALDW
+279 SNAYALDW
-289 DGNVYLKG
+289 DGNLYLKG
-297 GVYVNCNADSTGGT
+297 GVYVNCDADSTGGT

-326 ELYNKVYPVGS
+326 QLYEKVYPVGS

-347 PEEAFGG
+347 PEEVFGG

-359 TDDVYLKA
+359 TEDVYLKA
-367 VMSGGGTTGGSTD
+367 VMSGGGSTGGSTD

-395 KHTHNVS
+395 RHTHNVS

-410 TQKTWQ
+410 TQKVWQ
-416 FETFGGKFADNSAR
+416 FETFGGKFTDHSAR

>member
-49 LQEINNYLS
+49 LQEINNYLN

-70 DELPEVGAPGILYLV
+70 DELPEVGDPGILYLV

-109 DFSKYVPITRM
+109 DFSKYVPITRK
-120 VNWKTLDKDIVLTAT
+120 VNEKALDTDIVLTAT
-135 DIGGDATIASG
+135 DIGGDRTKATGDNS
-146 ANAHAEGKLTR
+146 HAEGGQCEAL
-157 AYGDMSHGE
+157 GDNSH
-166 GFQSWAEGKCSH
+166 AEGTQCKAIGDSSH
-178 AEGIASRA
+178 AEGIQ
-186 TGEGAHAEGT
+186 TK
-196 TTVASGLN
+196 ASGLR
-204 SHAEGSFT
+204 SHAEGSNT
-212 KAAGDYSHAE
+212 IASGQDSHAE
-222 GAGCQAKGKAQ
+222 GTGTLAKGQSSHAEGYGTEAAGEYQ
-233 HVQGR
+233 HVQGKH
-238 YNVVDNDNKFAVI
+238 NVIDEANKFADIV
-251 IGNGYGREFPELK
+251 GNGANTLNK
-264 PPKDPDSDLDMTPPV
+264 
-279 GHSNAYALDW
+279 SNAYALDW
-289 DGNVYLKG
+289 NGNLYLKG

-311 KLSLDVDSIMGAIKD
+311 KLSLDVDSIMNAIKD
-326 ELYNKVYPVGS
+326 QLYEKVYPVGS

-347 PEEAFGG
+347 PAEVFGG

-359 TDDVYLKA
+359 TEDVYLKA
-367 VMSGGGTTGGSTD
+367 VMSGGGSTGGATD

-395 KHTHNVS
+395 NHTHNVS

-416 FETFGGKFADNSAR
+416 FETFGGKFTDKSAK
-430 YKVPMVRTATS
+430 YKVPMVRTATN

-448 RDCKTTGSASI
+448 RDCKTTGGASI

>member
-1 MSDVRIEVRDNEETY
+1 MSDVRMEVRDNEETY

-49 LQEINNYLS
+49 LQEINNYLN

-70 DELPEVGAPGILYLV
+70 DELPEVGDPGILYLV

-109 DFSKYVPITRM
+109 DFSKYVPITRK
-120 VNWKTLDKDIVLTAT
+120 VNEKALDTDIVLTAT
-135 DIGGDATIASG
+135 DIGGDRT
-146 ANAHAEGKLTR
+146 K
-157 AYGDMSHGE
+157 
-166 GFQSWAEGKCSH
+166 
-178 AEGIASRA
+178 A
-186 TGEGAHAEGT
+186 TGE
-196 TTVASGLN
+196 N
-204 SHAEGSFT
+204 SHAEGSQCEALSDCTHAEGFQ
-212 KAAGDYSHAE
+212 AIARGLWSHAE
-222 GAGCQAKGKAQ
+222 GVQTRANGVNSHAEGDGAWASGHVSHAEGYGTEAAGEYQ
-233 HVQGR
+233 HVQGKH
-238 YNVVDNDNKFAVI
+238 NVVDEANKFADIV
-251 IGNGYGREFPELK
+251 GNGADILNK
-264 PPKDPDSDLDMTPPV
+264 
-279 GHSNAYALDW
+279 SNAYALDW
-289 DGNVYLKG
+289 NGNVYLKG

-326 ELYNKVYPVGS
+326 QLYEKVYPVGS

-347 PEEAFGG
+347 PAEVFGG

-359 TDDVYLKA
+359 TEDVYLKA
-367 VMSGGGTTGGSTD
+367 VMSGGGSTGGSTD
-380 HVITSSNL
+380 HVITASNL

-410 TQKTWQ
+410 TQKVWQ
-416 FETFGGKFADNSAR
+416 FETFGGKFTDHSAK

-459 TDTGTGSFANAAYHP
+459 SDTGTGSFANAAYHP

>member
-1 MSDVRIEVRDNEETY
+1 MSDVRMEVRDNEETY

-49 LQEINNYLS
+49 LQEINNYLN

-70 DELPEVGAPGILYLV
+70 DELPEVGDPGILYLV

-109 DFSKYVPITRM
+109 DFSKYVPITRK
-120 VNWKTLDKDIVLTAT
+120 VNEKALDTDIVLTAT
-135 DIGGDATIASG
+135 DIGGDRTKATGENS
-146 ANAHAEGKLTR
+146 HAEGTQCEAL
-157 AYGDMSHGE
+157 GDS
-166 GFQSWAEGKCSH
+166 SH
-178 AEGIASRA
+178 AEGIQTKASGLWSHVEGSQTRA
-186 TGEGAHAEGT
+186 NGPGSHAEGT
-196 TTVASGLN
+196 GSWATGPS
-204 SHAEGSFT
+204 SHAEGYGT
-212 KAAGDYSHAE
+212 EAAGKY
-222 GAGCQAKGKAQ
+222 Q
-233 HVQGR
+233 HVQGKH
-238 YNVVDNDNKFAVI
+238 NVIDEANKFADIV
-251 IGNGYGREFPELK
+251 GNGADILNK
-264 PPKDPDSDLDMTPPV
+264 
-279 GHSNAYALDW
+279 SNAYALDW
-289 DGNVYLKG
+289 DGNLYLKG

-326 ELYNKVYPVGS
+326 QLYEKVYPVGS

-347 PEEAFGG
+347 PEEVFGG

-367 VMSGGGTTGGSTD
+367 VMSGGGSKGGSTD
-380 HVITSSNL
+380 HVITASNL

-410 TQKTWQ
+410 TQKVWQ
-416 FETFGGKFADNSAR
+416 FETFGGKFTDHSAR

>member
-31 TALEGS
+31 TAIEGS

-49 LQEINNYLS
+49 LQEINNYLN

-70 DELPEVGAPGILYLV
+70 DELPEVGDPGILYLV
-85 MNEAGTAYTSYIYA
+85 MNETGTAYTSYIYA

-109 DFSKYVPITRM
+109 DFSKYVPITRT
-120 VNWKTLDKDIVLTAT
+120 VNEKALDTDIVLTAT
-135 DIGGDATIASG
+135 DIGGDRT
-146 ANAHAEGKLTR
+146 K
-157 AYGDMSHGE
+157 
-166 GFQSWAEGKCSH
+166 
-178 AEGIASRA
+178 A
-186 TGEGAHAEGT
+186 TGE
-196 TTVASGLN
+196 N
-204 SHAEGSFT
+204 SHAEGSQCE
-212 KAAGDYSHAE
+212 ALGDCTHAEGFQAIARGLWAHAEGVQTRANGVNSHAE
-222 GAGCQAKGKAQ
+222 GDGALASGHVSHAEGYGTEAAGEYQ
-233 HVQGR
+233 HVQGKH
-238 YNVVDNDNKFAVI
+238 NVVDEANKFADIV
-251 IGNGYGREFPELK
+251 GNGVDILNK
-264 PPKDPDSDLDMTPPV
+264 
-279 GHSNAYALDW
+279 SNAYALDW
-289 DGNVYLKG
+289 DGNLYLKG

-311 KLSLDVDSIMGAIKD
+311 KLSLDVDSIMNAIKD
-326 ELYNKVYPVGS
+326 QLYEKVYPVGS

-347 PEEAFGG
+347 PAEVFGG

-359 TDDVYLKA
+359 TEDVYLKA
-367 VMSGGGTTGGSTD
+367 VMSGGGSTGGSTD
-380 HVITSSNL
+380 HVITTSNL

-410 TQKTWQ
+410 TQKVWQ
-416 FETFGGKFADNSAR
+416 FETFGGKFSDKSAK

-448 RDCKTTGSASI
+448 RDCKTTGVASI

>member
-49 LQEINNYLS
+49 LQEINNYLN

-70 DELPEVGAPGILYLV
+70 DELPEVGDPGILYLV
-85 MNEAGTAYTSYIYA
+85 MNETGTAYTSYIYA

-109 DFSKYVPITRM
+109 DFSKYVPITRT
-120 VNWKTLDKDIVLTAT
+120 VNEKALDTDIVLTAT
-135 DIGGDATIASG
+135 DIGGDRT
-146 ANAHAEGKLTR
+146 K
-157 AYGDMSHGE
+157 
-166 GFQSWAEGKCSH
+166 
-178 AEGIASRA
+178 A
-186 TGEGAHAEGT
+186 TGE
-196 TTVASGLN
+196 N
-204 SHAEGSFT
+204 SHAEGSQCE
-212 KAAGDYSHAE
+212 ALGDCTHAEGFQAIARGLWAHAEGVQTRANGVNSHAE
-222 GAGCQAKGKAQ
+222 GDGALASGHVSHAEGYGTEAAGEYQ
-233 HVQGR
+233 HVQGKH
-238 YNVVDNDNKFAVI
+238 NVVDEANKFADIV
-251 IGNGYGREFPELK
+251 GNGADILNK
-264 PPKDPDSDLDMTPPV
+264 
-279 GHSNAYALDW
+279 SNAYALDW
-289 DGNVYLKG
+289 DGNLYLKG

-311 KLSLDVDSIMGAIKD
+311 KLSLDVDSIMNAIKD
-326 ELYNKVYPVGS
+326 QLYEKVYPVGS

-347 PEEAFGG
+347 PAEVFGG

-359 TDDVYLKA
+359 TEDVYLKA
-367 VMSGGGTTGGSTD
+367 VMSGGGSTGGSTN
-380 HVITSSNL
+380 HVITTSNL

-410 TQKTWQ
+410 TQKVWQ
-416 FETFGGKFADNSAR
+416 FETFGGKFSDKSAK
-430 YKVPMVRTATS
+430 YKVPMVRTAIS

-448 RDCKTTGSASI
+448 RDCKTTGGASI

>member
-1 MSDVRIEVRDNEETY
+1 MSDVRMEVRDNEETY

-49 LQEINNYLS
+49 LQEINNYLN

-70 DELPEVGAPGILYLV
+70 DELPEVGDPGILYLV

-109 DFSKYVPITRM
+109 DFSKYVPITRK
-120 VNWKTLDKDIVLTAT
+120 VNEKALDTDIVLTAT
-135 DIGGDATIASG
+135 DIGGYRTNATGENS
-146 ANAHAEGKLTR
+146 HAEGALTM
-157 AYGDMSHGE
+157 ATGGDSH
-166 GFQSWAEGKCSH
+166 AEGTRCEARGDSSHAEGTQTKASGLCSH
-178 AEGIASRA
+178 AEGNQTRA
-186 TGEGAHAEGT
+186 IGQGSHAEGT
-196 TTVASGLN
+196 GSFAKGQW
-204 SHAEGSFT
+204 SHAEGYYT
-212 KAAGDYSHAE
+212 EAAGKY
-222 GAGCQAKGKAQ
+222 Q

-238 YNVVDNDNKFAVI
+238 HNVIDESNRFADIV
-251 IGNGYGREFPELK
+251 GNGT
-264 PPKDPDSDLDMTPPV
+264 DSMNK
-279 GHSNAYALDW
+279 SNAYALDW
-289 DGNVYLKG
+289 NGNLRLKG
-297 GVYVNCNADSTGGT
+297 NVYVNCNADSTGGT
-311 KLSLDVDSIMGAIKD
+311 KLSLDVDTIMNSIKD
-326 ELYNKVYPVGS
+326 QLYEKVYPVGS

-347 PEEAFGG
+347 PAEVFGG

-359 TDDVYLKA
+359 TEDVYLKA
-367 VMSGGGTTGGSTD
+367 VMSGGGSTGGSTD

-416 FETFGGKFADNSAR
+416 FETFGGKFSDKSAK

-448 RDCKTTGSASI
+448 RDCKTTGGASI

>member
-1 MSDVRIEVRDNEETY
+1 MSDVRMEVRDNEEPY

-49 LQEINNYLS
+49 LQEINNYLN

-70 DELPEVGAPGILYLV
+70 DELPEVGDPGILYLV

-109 DFSKYVPITRM
+109 DFSKYVPITRK
-120 VNWKTLDKDIVLTAT
+120 VNEKTLDTDIVLTAT
-135 DIGGDATIASG
+135 DIGGDRTKATGENS
-146 ANAHAEGKLTR
+146 HAEGTQCEAL
-157 AYGDMSHGE
+157 GDS
-166 GFQSWAEGKCSH
+166 SH
-178 AEGIASRA
+178 AEGIQ
-186 TGEGAHAEGT
+186 TK
-196 TTVASGLN
+196 ASGLW
-204 SHAEGSFT
+204 SHAEGSQT
-212 KAAGDYSHAE
+212 RANGPGSHAE
-222 GAGCQAKGKAQ
+222 GTGSWATGSSSHAEGYGTEAAGEYQ
-233 HVQGR
+233 HVQGKH
-238 YNVVDNDNKFAVI
+238 NVIDEANKFADIV
-251 IGNGYGREFPELK
+251 GNGADILNK
-264 PPKDPDSDLDMTPPV
+264 
-279 GHSNAYALDW
+279 SNAYALDW
-289 DGNVYLKG
+289 DGNLYLKG

-326 ELYNKVYPVGS
+326 QLYEKVYPVGS

-347 PEEAFGG
+347 PEEVFGG

-367 VMSGGGTTGGSTD
+367 VMSGGGSTGGSTD

-395 KHTHNVS
+395 RHTHNVS

-416 FETFGGKFADNSAR
+416 FETFGGKFTDHSAK
-430 YKVPMVRTATS
+430 YKVPMIRTATS

-459 TDTGTGSFANAAYHP
+459 TDTGTGSFANTAYHP

>member
-1 MSDVRIEVRDNEETY
+1 MSDVKIEVRDSEETY

-70 DELPEVGAPGILYLV
+70 DELPEVGEPGILYLV

-99 NDKWVKLAVI
+99 NDEWVKLAVI
-109 DFSKYVPITRM
+109 DFSKYVPITRK
-120 VNWKTLDKDIVLTAT
+120 VNEKTLDTDIVLTAT
-135 DIGGDATIASG
+135 DIGGDRT
-146 ANAHAEGKLTR
+146 K
-157 AYGDMSHGE
+157 
-166 GFQSWAEGKCSH
+166 
-178 AEGIASRA
+178 A
-186 TGEGAHAEGT
+186 TGK
-196 TTVASGLN
+196 N
-204 SHAEGSFT
+204 SHAEGSQCEALGDCTHAEGVQT
-212 KAAGDYSHAE
+212 KASGVFSHAE
-222 GAGCQAKGKAQ
+222 GSQTRANGPTSHAEGDGAWASGFASHAEGYGTEATGKYQ
-233 HVQGR
+233 HVQGKH
-238 YNVVDNDNKFAVI
+238 NVIDEANKFADIV
-251 IGNGYGREFPELK
+251 GNGADILNK
-264 PPKDPDSDLDMTPPV
+264 
-279 GHSNAYALDW
+279 SNAYALDW
-289 DGNVYLKG
+289 DGNLYLKG
-297 GVYVNCNADSTGGT
+297 GVYINCNADSTGGT

-326 ELYNKVYPVGS
+326 QLYEKVYPVGS

-347 PEEAFGG
+347 PAEVFGG

-359 TDDVYLKA
+359 TEDVYLKA
-367 VMSGGGTTGGSTD
+367 VMSGGGSTGGSTD

-416 FETFGGKFADNSAR
+416 FETFGGKFTDNSAR

-459 TDTGTGSFANAAYHP
+459 TDTGTGSFANTAYHP

>member
-42 ADKWAKA
+42 ADKWTKA
-49 LQEINNYLS
+49 LQEINNYLN

-70 DELPEVGAPGILYLV
+70 DELPEVGDPGILYLV
-85 MNEAGTAYTSYIYA
+85 MNETGTAYTSYIYA

-109 DFSKYVPITRM
+109 DFSKYVPITRT
-120 VNWKTLDKDIVLTAT
+120 VNEKALDTDIVLTAT
-135 DIGGDATIASG
+135 DIGGDRT
-146 ANAHAEGKLTR
+146 K
-157 AYGDMSHGE
+157 
-166 GFQSWAEGKCSH
+166 
-178 AEGIASRA
+178 A
-186 TGEGAHAEGT
+186 TGE
-196 TTVASGLN
+196 N
-204 SHAEGSFT
+204 SHAEGSQCE
-212 KAAGDYSHAE
+212 ALGDCTHAEGFQAIARGLWAHAEGVQTRANGVNSHAE
-222 GAGCQAKGKAQ
+222 GDGALASGHVSHAEGYGTEAAGQYQ
-233 HVQGR
+233 HVQGKH
-238 YNVVDNDNKFAVI
+238 NVVDEANKFADIV
-251 IGNGYGREFPELK
+251 GNGADILNK
-264 PPKDPDSDLDMTPPV
+264 
-279 GHSNAYALDW
+279 SNAYALDW
-289 DGNVYLKG
+289 DGNLYLKG

-311 KLSLDVDSIMGAIKD
+311 KLSLDVDSIMNAIKD
-326 ELYNKVYPVGS
+326 QLYEKVYPVGS

-347 PEEAFGG
+347 PAEVFGG

-359 TDDVYLKA
+359 TEDVYLKA
-367 VMSGGGTTGGSTD
+367 VMSGGGSTGGSTN
-380 HVITSSNL
+380 HVITTSNL

-410 TQKTWQ
+410 TQKVWQ
-416 FETFGGKFADNSAR
+416 FETFGGNFSDKSAK

-448 RDCKTTGSASI
+448 RDCKTTGVASI

>member
-1 MSDVRIEVRDNEETY
+1 MSDVRMEVRDNEETY

-49 LQEINNYLS
+49 LQEINNYLN

-70 DELPEVGAPGILYLV
+70 DKLPEVGDPGILYLV

-109 DFSKYVPITRM
+109 DFSKYVPITRK
-120 VNWKTLDKDIVLTAT
+120 VNEKALDTDIVLTAT
-135 DIGGDATIASG
+135 DIGGDRT
-146 ANAHAEGKLTR
+146 K
-157 AYGDMSHGE
+157 
-166 GFQSWAEGKCSH
+166 
-178 AEGIASRA
+178 A
-186 TGEGAHAEGT
+186 TGE
-196 TTVASGLN
+196 N
-204 SHAEGSFT
+204 SHAEGTLT
-212 KAAGDYSHAE
+212 KATGENSHAE
-222 GAGCQAKGKAQ
+222 GTKCEALGDSSHAEGVQTKASGLWSHAEGSQTRANGPDSHAEGTNSWATGPSSHAEGYGTEAAGEYQ
-233 HVQGR
+233 HVQGKH
-238 YNVVDNDNKFAVI
+238 NVIDEANKFADIV
-251 IGNGYGREFPELK
+251 GNGADILNK
-264 PPKDPDSDLDMTPPV
+264 
-279 GHSNAYALDW
+279 SNAYALDW

-311 KLSLDVDSIMGAIKD
+311 KLSLDVDSIMNAIKD
-326 ELYNKVYPVGS
+326 QLYSKVYPVGS

-347 PEEAFGG
+347 PEEVFGG

-359 TDDVYLKA
+359 TEDVYLKA
-367 VMSGGGTTGGSTD
+367 VMSGGGSTGGSTD

-410 TQKTWQ
+410 TQKVWQ
-416 FETFGGKFADNSAR
+416 FETFSGKFTDKSAK

-448 RDCKTTGSASI
+448 RDCKTTGGASI

>member
-1 MSDVRIEVRDNEETY
+1 MSDVRMEVRDSEETY

-49 LQEINNYLS
+49 LQEINNYLN

-70 DELPEVGAPGILYLV
+70 DELPEVGDPGILYLV

-109 DFSKYVPITRM
+109 DFSKYVPITRK
-120 VNWKTLDKDIVLTAT
+120 VNEKTLDTDIVLTAT
-135 DIGGDATIASG
+135 DIGGDRTKATGENS
-146 ANAHAEGKLTR
+146 HAEGTQCEAL
-157 AYGDMSHGE
+157 GDS
-166 GFQSWAEGKCSH
+166 SH
-178 AEGIASRA
+178 AEGIQTKASGLWSHVEGSQTRA
-186 TGEGAHAEGT
+186 NGPGSHAEGT
-196 TTVASGLN
+196 GSWATGPS
-204 SHAEGSFT
+204 SHAEGYGT
-212 KAAGDYSHAE
+212 EAAGEY
-222 GAGCQAKGKAQ
+222 Q
-233 HVQGR
+233 HVQGKH
-238 YNVVDNDNKFAVI
+238 NVIDEANKFADIV
-251 IGNGYGREFPELK
+251 GNGADILNK
-264 PPKDPDSDLDMTPPV
+264 
-279 GHSNAYALDW
+279 SNAYALDW
-289 DGNVYLKG
+289 DGNLYLKG

-326 ELYNKVYPVGS
+326 QLYEKVYPVGS

-347 PEEAFGG
+347 PEEVFGG

-367 VMSGGGTTGGSTD
+367 VMSGGGSTGGSTD

-395 KHTHNVS
+395 RHTHNVS

-410 TQKTWQ
+410 TQKVWQ
-416 FETFGGKFADNSAR
+416 FETFGGKFVDNSAR

-441 SSPSGEQ
+441 SSPSAEQ

>member
-1 MSDVRIEVRDNEETY
+1 MSDVRMEVRDNEETY

-49 LQEINNYLS
+49 LQEINNYLN

-70 DELPEVGAPGILYLV
+70 DELPEVGDPGILYLV

-109 DFSKYVPITRM
+109 DFSKYVPITRK
-120 VNWKTLDKDIVLTAT
+120 VNEKTLDTDIVLTAT
-135 DIGGDATIASG
+135 DIGGNNTQATGQDSHAEGVDCKAQEHASHAEGRGTTASGDSSHAEGIGSIASG
-146 ANAHAEGKLTR
+146 ESSHAEGARGTT
-157 AYGDMSHGE
+157 ASGAASH
-166 GFQSWAEGKCSH
+166 AEGTRTTAAGMCSH
-178 AEGIASRA
+178 AEGTATIANGR
-186 TGEGAHAEGT
+186 
-196 TTVASGLN
+196 N
-204 SHAEGSFT
+204 
-212 KAAGDYSHAE
+212 
-222 GAGCQAKGKAQ
+222 Q

-238 YNVVDNDNKFAVI
+238 FNVADNDNKFADIV
-251 IGNGYGREFPELK
+251 GNGNSEGPE
-264 PPKDPDSDLDMTPPV
+264 TV
-279 GHSNAYALDW
+279 RSNAYALDW
-289 DGNVYLKG
+289 DGNLYLKG
-297 GVYVNCNADSTGGT
+297 GVYVNCDADSTGGT

-326 ELYNKVYPVGS
+326 QLYEKVYPVGS

-347 PEEAFGG
+347 PADVFGG

-367 VMSGGGTTGGSTD
+367 VMSGGGSTGGSTD

-395 KHTHNVS
+395 RHTHNVS

-410 TQKTWQ
+410 TQKVWQ
-416 FETFGGKFADNSAR
+416 FETFGGKFADNSAK

-459 TDTGTGSFANAAYHP
+459 TDTGTGSFENTAYHP

>member
-1 MSDVRIEVRDNEETY
+1 MSDVRMEVRDNEETY

-49 LQEINNYLS
+49 LQEINNYLN

-70 DELPEVGAPGILYLV
+70 DELPEVGDPGILYLV

-109 DFSKYVPITRM
+109 DFSKYVPITRK
-120 VNWKTLDKDIVLTAT
+120 VNEKALDTDIVLTAT
-135 DIGGDATIASG
+135 DIGGDRTKATGENS
-146 ANAHAEGKLTR
+146 HAEGTQCEAL
-157 AYGDMSHGE
+157 GDS
-166 GFQSWAEGKCSH
+166 SH
-178 AEGIASRA
+178 AEGIQTKASGLWSHVEGSQTRA
-186 TGEGAHAEGT
+186 NGPGSHAEGT
-196 TTVASGLN
+196 GSWATGPS
-204 SHAEGSFT
+204 SHAEGYGT
-212 KAAGDYSHAE
+212 EAAGEY
-222 GAGCQAKGKAQ
+222 Q
-233 HVQGR
+233 HVQGKH
-238 YNVVDNDNKFAVI
+238 NVIDEANKFADIV
-251 IGNGYGREFPELK
+251 GNGADILNK
-264 PPKDPDSDLDMTPPV
+264 
-279 GHSNAYALDW
+279 SNAYALDW
-289 DGNVYLKG
+289 DGNLYLKG

-326 ELYNKVYPVGS
+326 QLYEKVYPVGS

-347 PEEAFGG
+347 PEKVFGG

-367 VMSGGGTTGGSTD
+367 VMSGGGSTGGSTD

-395 KHTHNVS
+395 RHTHNVS

-410 TQKTWQ
+410 TQKVWQ
-416 FETFGGKFADNSAR
+416 FETFGGKFTDHSAK

>member
-1 MSDVRIEVRDNEETY
+1 MSDVRMEVRDNEETY

-49 LQEINNYLS
+49 LQEINNYLN

-70 DELPEVGAPGILYLV
+70 DALPEVGDPGILYLV

-109 DFSKYVPITRM
+109 DFSKYVPITRK
-120 VNWKTLDKDIVLTAT
+120 VNEKTLDTDIVLTAT
-135 DIGGDATIASG
+135 DIGGNNTQATGQDSHAEGVDCKAQEHASHAEGRGTTASGDSSHAEGIGSIASG
-146 ANAHAEGKLTR
+146 ESSHAEGARGTT
-157 AYGDMSHGE
+157 ASGAASH
-166 GFQSWAEGKCSH
+166 AEGTRTTAAGMCSH
-178 AEGIASRA
+178 AEGTATIANGR
-186 TGEGAHAEGT
+186 
-196 TTVASGLN
+196 N
-204 SHAEGSFT
+204 
-212 KAAGDYSHAE
+212 
-222 GAGCQAKGKAQ
+222 Q

-238 YNVVDNDNKFAVI
+238 FNVADNDNKFADIV
-251 IGNGYGREFPELK
+251 GNGNSEGPE
-264 PPKDPDSDLDMTPPV
+264 TV
-279 GHSNAYALDW
+279 RSNAYALDW
-289 DGNVYLKG
+289 DGNLYLKG
-297 GVYVNCNADSTGGT
+297 GVYVNCDADSTGGT

-326 ELYNKVYPVGS
+326 QLYEKVYPVGS

-347 PEEAFGG
+347 PEEVFGG

-367 VMSGGGTTGGSTD
+367 VMSGGGSTGGSTD
-380 HVITSSNL
+380 HVIKASNL

-395 KHTHNVS
+395 RHTHNVS

-410 TQKTWQ
+410 TQKVWQ
-416 FETFGGKFADNSAR
+416 FETFGGKFADHSAK

-459 TDTGTGSFANAAYHP
+459 TDTGTGSFANSAYHP

-479 HIWERRA
+479 HIWERMA